1 MNDILIY
8 NILEHRDFHFF
19 IDFFKIASGLL
30 FIFIPAYFSMKDRYS
45 KKKFIKIYLY
55 LIPLF
60 MLVNLLISID
70 INRTIANKNFLKIE
84 GEIYNYKKTSNN
96 YESFYVDGHKFQSAN
111 RYGFKYKYKDNKVI
125 LKNGYKVKIH
135 YDSEGILQFWIEYKA
150 TNKLPRYTDH

>member
-1 MNDILIY
+1 MNYILIY
-8 NILEHRDFHFF
+8 NILEDIEFHFF
-19 IDFFKIASGLL
+19 IDFFEIAFGLI
-30 FIFIPAYFSMKDRYS
+30 FIIIPAYHSMKDRYS

-55 LIPLF
+55 LILF
-60 MLVNLLISID
+60 FMVVKLLISID
-70 INRTIANKNFLKIE
+70 TNRTITNKNFLKIE

-111 RYGFKYKYKDNKVI
+111 RYGFKYKYKYNKVI

-150 TNKLPRYTDH
+150 INKLPRYTDH